1 MDLLLIPKCALVYT
15 TFDVYYLITVS
26 TKKGCMMQVK
36 KKNPQVMK
44 RWRQSHLV
52 KSTSLKV
59 ISTRCAHESDLVSRE
74 FLGLEVTIDLAL

>member
-1 MDLLLIPKCALVYT
+1 
-15 TFDVYYLITVS
+15 
-26 TKKGCMMQVK
+26 MMQVK

-59 ISTRCAHESDLVSRE
+59 ISTRCAHESDLDSRE
-74 FLGLEVTIDLAL
+74 YLGLEVTIDLAMWCLMIFLDSSCQDFGRLPWADTSPPVRSSH